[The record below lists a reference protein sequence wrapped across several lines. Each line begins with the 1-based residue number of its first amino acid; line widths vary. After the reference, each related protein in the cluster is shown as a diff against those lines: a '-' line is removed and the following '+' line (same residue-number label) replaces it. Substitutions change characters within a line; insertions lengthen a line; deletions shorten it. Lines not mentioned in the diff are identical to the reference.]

1 MGTTFSG
8 RNLAG
13 VPRRSYDLAMG
24 PDRARVDELEARVRH
39 LEKAGAEFRRALT
52 RLGDAL
58 GSTHDRPAMVSAVL
72 ETVVLSLGAERGVFY
87 EMVAGTRRLR
97 ATVRFRRDGNDSS
110 GSTAVAESGPS
121 ETDAPAPA
129 PAEDIRFGEGL
140 PGAAA
145 ETGEV
150 VVTEVGDASE
160 IGEPGDG
167 EIGLAIPMRSGT
179 QPFGVLTLYRRLG
192 DPPFSTHDVD
202 TVQTL
207 VRQAETAIENTHLY
221 EEARHLSLTDGLTGL
236 WNWRHFEMRLGEE
249 LSRAVR
255 FRETFSVVV
264 TDLDDFKAVNDTH
277 GHQTGHGV
285 LVELARRMVE
295 TTREV
300 DLVARLGGDELGLLL
315 PRTGLAGALRL
326 SEKVRAAVGDEPFDV
341 EGLSL
346 PITMSLGVAAYP
358 EHGTSEKEL
367 KAAAD
372 TALYRAKRH
381 GGNRVE
387 HAKVET
393 GPEEGGHP

>member
-1 MGTTFSG
+1 MGTDE
-8 RNLAG
+8 
-13 VPRRSYDLAMG
+13 PR
-24 PDRARVDELEARVRH
+24 VEELEARVRQ
-39 LEKAGAEFRRALT
+39 LERAGAEFRRALT

-97 ATVRFRRDGNDSS
+97 ATARFGRDPDAGP
-110 GSTAVAESGPS
+110 GAEVPAESGVTGQ
-121 ETDAPAPA
+121 EAPGP
-129 PAEDIRFGEGL
+129 PEDIRFGEGL

-150 VVTEVGDASE
+150 VVAE
-160 IGEPGDG
+160 IGDG
-167 EIGLAIPMRSGT
+167 SEAGEVGLAIPMRSGT
-179 QPFGVLTLYRRLG
+179 QPFGVLTLYGRSG
-192 DPPFSTHDVD
+192 DRPFSPQDVD

-207 VRQAETAIENTHLY
+207 VRQAETAIENTYLY

-264 TDLDDFKAVNDTH
+264 TDLDGFKAVNDTH

-285 LVELARRMVE
+285 LVELARRVLE

-300 DLVARLGGDELGLLL
+300 DLIARLGGDEFGMLL

-326 SEKVRAAVGDEPFDV
+326 AEKVRAAVGDEPFEI
-341 EGLSL
+341 EGLSF

-358 EHGTSEKEL
+358 EHGLSSKDL
-367 KAAAD
+367 MAAAD
-372 TALYRAKRH
+372 AALYKAKSQ
-381 GGNRVE
+381 GGNRLE
-387 HAKVET
+387 HAKV
-393 GPEEGGHP
+393 GSGAGGVSVT